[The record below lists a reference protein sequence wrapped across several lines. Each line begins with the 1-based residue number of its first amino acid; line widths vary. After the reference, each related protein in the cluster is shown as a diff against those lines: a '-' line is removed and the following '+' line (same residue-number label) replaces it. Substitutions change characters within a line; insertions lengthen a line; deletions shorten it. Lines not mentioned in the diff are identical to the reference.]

1 MNKIHIM
8 VLSFLLLTAP
18 ALASTG
24 FFTGVD
30 DLPLMPGMTEKRDET
45 VVFDNASG
53 RIVETTAASEA
64 PQTQILGF
72 YAQSL
77 PPLGWQQTSATSY
90 SRADEIL
97 TIQITTDGTVHFSI
111 SPKG

>member
-8 VLSFLLLTAP
+8 VLSLLLLAAP

-45 VVFDNASG
+45 VVFDNPSG
-53 RIVETTAASEA
+53 RIVETAATSDA
-64 PQTQILGF
+64 PQSQILNF

-77 PPLGWQQTSATSY
+77 PPLGWQRMSSSSY

-97 TIQITTDGTVHFSI
+97 TIQIATDGAVHFSI